1 MSRNRIAEPVAVA
14 VGLMLLVAAPV
25 WANTQSAQPV
35 ATNAPSATMPG
46 QSKVAATLED
56 DFAGLNYTDEQKAAI
71 DRIHRDS
78 ATRKAVV
85 AKDADLTPDQKD
97 AMLVGYTRMEYG
109 MIFRVLTPE
118 QQREVRK
125 KIQTRKVVQQTA
137 RAQKPTQK

>member
-14 VGLMLLVAAPV
+14 IGLMLLIAAPG
-25 WANTQSAQPV
+25 WANTQ
-35 ATNAPSATMPG
+35 NAPSVPASTPSAAMPG
-46 QSKVAATLED
+46 QAKVAATLED
-56 DFAGLNYTDEQKAAI
+56 DFAGLNYTDEQNAAI

-85 AKDADLTPDQKD
+85 QKDADLTADQKD

-125 KIQTRKVVQQTA
+125 KIQTRKVAQPTA
-137 RAQKPTQK
+137 RAKQLPQK

>member
-1 MSRNRIAEPVAVA
+1 MSRNRIAEPVVVA
-14 VGLMLLVAAPV
+14 VGLMLLIAAPG
-25 WANTQSAQPV
+25 WANTQNAQSV
-35 ATNAPSATMPG
+35 AANAPSAALPG
-46 QSKVAATLED
+46 QSKVTATLED

-78 ATRKAVV
+78 ATHKAVV

-125 KIQTRKVVQQTA
+125 KIQTRKVAQQTA
-137 RAQKPTQK
+137 RAKQLPQK